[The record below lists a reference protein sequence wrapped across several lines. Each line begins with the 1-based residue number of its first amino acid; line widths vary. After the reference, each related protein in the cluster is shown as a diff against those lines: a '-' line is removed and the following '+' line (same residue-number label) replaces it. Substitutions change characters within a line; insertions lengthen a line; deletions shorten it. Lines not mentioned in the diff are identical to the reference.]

1 LEFKLKILSNKD
13 MSKFFN
19 DNDISTVLL
28 NTSNIDEIFTDDL
41 ELNNDVVSMLKNI
54 VLGFY
59 IEDTLSFVTYRH
71 NLDKNTLC
79 LSYDNDYLINSEV
92 INGIPKYI
100 LLCFLSTISKPY
112 NQLEI

>member
-1 LEFKLKILSNKD
+1 MEFKLKILSNKD
-13 MSKFFN
+13 MNKFFN

-28 NTSNIDEIFTDDL
+28 NTLNIDEIFSDGL
-41 ELNNDVVSMLKNI
+41 ELSKEAIPMLKKV

-59 IEDTLSFVTYRH
+59 IEGTLSFVTYCH
-71 NLDKNTLC
+71 NLDNNTLC
-79 LSYDNDYLINSEV
+79 LSYDNDYLINSGE

-112 NQLEI
+112 NKLEV

>member
-13 MSKFFN
+13 MNKFFN

-28 NTSNIDEIFTDDL
+28 NTLNIDEIFSDGL
-41 ELNNDVVSMLKNI
+41 ELNKEAIQMLKNV

-59 IEDTLSFVTYRH
+59 IEGTLSFVTYCH
-71 NLDKNTLC
+71 SLDNNTLC